1 MHEKFR
7 GLDRGAPTKS
17 SVHFSSHHIDGIAE
31 LCFCIVLTNEISS
44 PDEVIV
50 QIRFKTAVSHQK
62 SGIAVFGKGSNNNL
76 LVPNVTGA
84 VHTPKYAVHRL
95 APAVEGCNK
104 RNVNDGDECHKP
116 ASYHGQREPLKD
128 SFDHVG
134 TIPP

>member
-7 GLDRGAPTKS
+7 GLDRGVPTRSLNLKL
-17 SVHFSSHHIDGIAE
+17 SVHFSSHHID
-31 LCFCIVLTNEISS
+31 
-44 PDEVIV
+44 
-50 QIRFKTAVSHQK
+50 
-62 SGIAVFGKGSNNNL
+62 GIAVFGKGSNNNL
-76 LVPNVTGA
+76 LVPNVIGA

-95 APAVEGCNK
+95 APSVEGCNK
-104 RNVNDGDECHKP
+104 RNVNDGDERHKP